1 MSFLAKFGDHR
12 HPFCCHAASWTC
24 SAKGSPIALSWAS
37 FAWVRSRHQM
47 NMEVGSRG
55 AAVVYRQGGEDTYD
69 SAEDI
74 GIRST
79 LSPIR
84 NHLSSLNVLWDS
96 WDSL

>member
-1 MSFLAKFGDHR
+1 
-12 HPFCCHAASWTC
+12 
-24 SAKGSPIALSWAS
+24 
-37 FAWVRSRHQM
+37 M